1 MTINFRTENVRLD
14 SVLSDG
20 FYTCSM
26 TSRGVCVCVC
36 VCGGGGGGVGKHKLC
51 TYRARGVAESPWAG
65 TPSYA
70 KITHLLGPILS
81 LPVPGRNR
89 NAQLSIHQKLDSKT
103 TRLPLEF

>member
-20 FYTCSM
+20 FSTCSM
-26 TSRGVCVCVC
+26 T
-36 VCGGGGGGVGKHKLC
+36 GGGGGVGKHKLC

>member
-1 MTINFRTENVRLD
+1 M
-14 SVLSDG
+14 
-20 FYTCSM
+20 
-26 TSRGVCVCVC
+26 GVGGGGG
-36 VCGGGGGGVGKHKLC
+36 GGGGGGVGKHKLC